1 MNNSARIEKGL
12 ARRHRA
18 TRRLKRYGQAALLF
32 ASAVLLWLMASI
44 VLPGIGGIQR
54 HEVTLT
60 VTAGQIV
67 RHTKDGKV
75 NFYAALQDAFDTVAE
90 QSDTTGRERYVLLG
104 DFAAFELE
112 RTWKQAEGEVRTK
125 EDKVASVTV
134 QVPFSDAADQF
145 YKSHGAVAG
154 ALNKKQQ
161 AILTTL
167 EDSGLVKQVLNR
179 DFFTHGDSR
188 APESAGFLG
197 SLVGSLLLVFVA
209 LLVALPI
216 GVMGAVY
223 LEEFA
228 RPGRLSDII
237 EVSINNLAA
246 VPSIIFGLLGLTLYL
261 LWFGLPRSSAL
272 VGGLTIALM
281 VLPTIIITTR
291 TSLKAVPP
299 SVRHAAIALGAAP
312 TQVVRHHVL
321 PYALPGIMTG
331 TILAVARALGETAP
345 LLMIGM
351 VAFVADIPRGFLD
364 PATAMPVS
372 IYIWAS
378 SPELGFVEK
387 TASGILVLLVILMAL
402 NAAAIYI
409 RNRFELRW

>member
-1 MNNSARIEKGL
+1 MNSHIATIEAGL

-18 TRRLKRYGQAALLF
+18 TRRLKQYGILALLF
-32 ASAVLLWLMASI
+32 ASAMLLWLMASI
-44 VLPGIGGIQR
+44 IAPGLKGFMR
-54 HEVTLT
+54 HE
-60 VTAGQIV
+60 IV
-67 RHTKDGKV
+67 LASDAHARDASRDDEGHV
-75 NFYAALQDAFDTVAE
+75 NYNRALQRAFDRVLVNLNTSA
-90 QSDTTGRERYVLLG
+90 SPRERYTLLG
-104 DFAAFELE
+104 DFAMFEAE
-112 RTWKQAEGEVRTK
+112 RAWQEAGETDVKEVRF
-125 EDKVASVTV
+125 A
-134 QVPFSDAADQF
+134 VPLADAADQYF
-145 YKSHGAVAG
+145 KSYGERAG
-154 ALNKKQQ
+154 ALSQPQ
-161 AILTTL
+161 RHIL
-167 EDSGLVKQVLNR
+167 DSLKDAGLVHYRINT
-179 DFFTHGDSR
+179 DFFSRGDSR

-197 SLVGSLLLVFVA
+197 SMVGSLLLVIVA
-209 LLVALPI
+209 MALALPV
-216 GVMGAVY
+216 GVMGAIY

-228 RPGRLSDII
+228 PKNRMSDII

-261 LWFGLPRSSAL
+261 LWFDLPRSSAL

-291 TSLKAVPP
+291 ASLKAVPP

-331 TILAVARALGETAP
+331 TILGVARALGETAP

-351 VAFVADIPRGFLD
+351 VAFVADIPRGFFD

-387 TASGILVLLVILMAL
+387 TASGILLLIVILMAL

>member
-1 MNNSARIEKGL
+1 M
-12 ARRHRA
+12 
-18 TRRLKRYGQAALLF
+18 
-32 ASAVLLWLMASI
+32 
-44 VLPGIGGIQR
+44 
-54 HEVTLT
+54 
-60 VTAGQIV
+60 
-67 RHTKDGKV
+67 
-75 NFYAALQDAFDTVAE
+75 
-90 QSDTTGRERYVLLG
+90 
-104 DFAAFELE
+104 
-112 RTWKQAEGEVRTK
+112 
-125 EDKVASVTV
+125 
-134 QVPFSDAADQF
+134 
-145 YKSHGAVAG
+145 
-154 ALNKKQQ
+154 
-161 AILTTL
+161 
-167 EDSGLVKQVLNR
+167 
-179 DFFTHGDSR
+179 
-188 APESAGFLG
+188 
-197 SLVGSLLLVFVA
+197 VGSLLLVIVA
-209 LLVALPI
+209 MALALPV
-216 GVMGAVY
+216 GVMGAIY

-228 RPGRLSDII
+228 PKNRMSDII

-261 LWFGLPRSSAL
+261 LWFDLPRSSAL

-291 TSLKAVPP
+291 ASLKAVPP

-331 TILAVARALGETAP
+331 TILGVARALGETAP

-351 VAFVADIPRGFLD
+351 VAFVADIPRGFFD

-387 TASGILVLLVILMAL
+387 TASGILLLIVILMAL

>member
-1 MNNSARIEKGL
+1 MNNRLAPIEAGL

-18 TRRLKRYGQAALLF
+18 TRRFRRYGQAALLF
-32 ASAVLLWLMASI
+32 ASAMLLWLVASI
-44 VLPGIGGIQR
+44 ITPGISGFMR
-54 HEVTLT
+54 HEVTLSST
-60 VTAGQIV
+60 RADIAKATGE
-67 RHTKDGKV
+67 DGV
-75 NFYAALQDAFDTVAE
+75 NYNRVMQRAFDRVLARKDITP
-90 QSDTTGRERYVLLG
+90 RERYMLLG

-112 RTWKQAEGEVRTK
+112 KHWQDTPEAIT
-125 EDKVASVTV
+125 SITV
-134 QVPFSDAADQF
+134 NVPLSDAADQF
-145 YKSHGAVAG
+145 FKSGGVRAG
-154 ALNKKQQ
+154 ALSQKQREALH
-161 AILTTL
+161 AINDAGIVHD
-167 EDSGLVKQVLNR
+167 ELNR
-179 DFFTHGDSR
+179 DFFTRGDSR

-197 SLVGSLLLVFVA
+197 SLVGSVLLVVVA
-209 LLVALPI
+209 MAVALPV
-216 GVMGAVY
+216 GVMGAIY

-228 RPGRLSDII
+228 KRGVLSDII

-261 LWFGLPRSSAL
+261 LWFDLPRSSAL

-281 VLPTIIITTR
+281 VLPTVIITTR
-291 TSLKAVPP
+291 AALKAVPP

-331 TILAVARALGETAP
+331 TILSVARALGETAP

-351 VAFVADIPRGFLD
+351 VAFVADVPRGFFD

-378 SPELGFVEK
+378 SPEAGFVEK
-387 TASGILVLLVILMAL
+387 TASGILVLVCILMAL
-402 NAAAIYI
+402 NAVAIYI

>member
-1 MNNSARIEKGL
+1 MSKQITIIEATL

-32 ASAVLLWLMASI
+32 ASAMLLWLMASI
-44 VLPGIGGIQR
+44 IAPGISGMMRHEISLASDITSRDAHKDADGEINYNRVLQSAFDRKLKELGIQDK
-54 HEVTLT
+54 TQ
-60 VTAGQIV
+60 A
-67 RHTKDGKV
+67 
-75 NFYAALQDAFDTVAE
+75 
-90 QSDTTGRERYVLLG
+90 RERYLLLG
-104 DFAAFELE
+104 DFAMFEAE
-112 RTWKQAEGEVRTK
+112 QAWKQAEGTEAKEVRFN
-125 EDKVASVTV
+125 
-134 QVPFSDAADQF
+134 VPLSDPADQCM
-145 YKSHGAVAG
+145 KSAG
-154 ALNKKQQ
+154 ARCGALSEKQRGLLHGLDDAGVIESHLN
-161 AILTTL
+161 
-167 EDSGLVKQVLNR
+167 S
-179 DFFTHGDSR
+179 DFFTRGDSR

-197 SLVGSLLLVFVA
+197 SIVGSLFLVIVA
-209 LLVALPI
+209 MLVALPV
-216 GVMGAVY
+216 GVMGAIY

-228 RPGRLSDII
+228 KPGRLSDII

-246 VPSIIFGLLGLTLYL
+246 VPSIIFGLLGLTVYL
-261 LWFGLPRSSAL
+261 LWFGMPRSSAL

-291 TSLKAVPP
+291 AALKAVPP

-321 PYALPGIMTG
+321 PYAMPGIMTG

-351 VAFVADIPRGFLD
+351 VAFVADIPRGIFD

-378 SPELGFVEK
+378 SPEAGFVEK